1 MRISAFFMPFFTILA
16 GAGGFYLRST
26 ERLSVFDHITG
37 LPARNAQITFLLI
50 ALSVTFVVFLVIFA
64 IIASTRNTP
73 PRGFE
78 NAFGTDPLAYPI
90 IFTIIGVAWLI
101 GTYMFYTDLG
111 HLGAIATIDLSFIIF
126 SALAAIS
133 TTFFAIEMFQD
144 SRRKAPYA
152 LSVVPTVFVCFWL
165 ILMYRQNASNPVL
178 LDYVYKC
185 LALVASALS
194 FYYTSGFLYGKPAP
208 GKAIFTYYAAI
219 YFCIITLADD
229 HPLSIKIIYFALI
242 VVNTIHSSML
252 LANLRRKQ
260 TD

>member
-16 GAGGFYLRST
+16 GAGGFYLRTS
-26 ERLSVFDHITG
+26 ERLTVFDPLTG
-37 LPARNAQITFLLI
+37 LPVRNAAITFWLI
-50 ALSVTFVVFLVIFA
+50 TLSVAFVISLIIFA
-64 IIASTRNTP
+64 IIASTRNKP
-73 PRGFE
+73 PQGFE

-90 IFTIIGVAWLI
+90 IFTVLGIVWLV
-101 GTYMFYTDLG
+101 GTYMFYTDLS
-111 HLGAIATIDLSFIIF
+111 HLGAIATIDLCFIIF
-126 SALAAIS
+126 SAFAAIS

-219 YFCIITLADD
+219 YFCIVTLADD

-242 VVNTIHSSML
+242 VINTIHSSML
-252 LANLRRKQ
+252 LRNLRKR
-260 TD
+260 